1 MDLAL
6 VFPGCHRRGGV
17 ERSVW
22 ELARHWS
29 GSHAVTVYAS
39 EVDRDGLPADVRV
52 VPVRPRATLGPLRP
66 WAFANASR
74 DALRGS
80 RHDHVISF
88 GVGAATGAADVL
100 WVNSVHRAWLE
111 QPGEG
116 WRQHPARR
124 VLPHHQ
130 SLLALERRHY
140 RPDGLSGVVVVAD
153 AVANDLERLYSVPRS
168 LAVTV
173 HNGFDPDEFDARRRD
188 ERDESR
194 REIGIPVDAK
204 VLLMVANE
212 LPRKGWPTLLE
223 ATARLDDPS
232 IHVMLAGKTS
242 PEAYRSLAEGLG
254 LAHRVHFIG
263 SRADVGR
270 VHAAADLFVL
280 PTTYEAFCLSIVEAL
295 ASGLPVITTDVPG
308 AGDLIEPGRNGLLQN
323 RPRDPDE
330 LAQLIGAGLETPL
343 LSSMTACARDSVTEL
358 TWDRLASLAA
368 GYLETMP
375 RRAQVAVR
383 DRR

>member
-66 WAFANASR
+66 WAFADASR

-100 WVNSVHRAWLE
+100 WVNSVHRAWLKR
-111 QPGEG
+111 PGDG
-116 WRQHPARR
+116 WRQHSARR
-124 VLPHHQ
+124 LLPHHQ

-153 AVANDLERLYSVPRS
+153 AVADDLNRLYGLPRS

-173 HNGFDPDEFDARRRD
+173 HNGFDPDEFDPRRRD
-188 ERDESR
+188 EREESR
-194 REIGIPVDAK
+194 RELGVPADAK

-223 ATARLDDPS
+223 ATARVSDPS
-232 IHVMLAGKTS
+232 IHVVLAGRT
-242 PEAYRSLAEGLG
+242 PPDAYRTLADRLG
-254 LAHRVHFIG
+254 LTDRIHYVG
-263 SRADVGR
+263 SRSDVGR

-280 PTTYEAFCLSIVEAL
+280 PTTYEAFCLAIVEAL
-295 ASGLPVITTDVPG
+295 ASGLPVITTRVPG
-308 AGDLIEPGRNGLLQN
+308 AGDLITDGANGLLQE
-323 RPRDPDE
+323 RPRDSAE
-330 LAQLIGAGLETPL
+330 LASKLSEALRADQLQSLRQGAAPSVAHLNWKAIAESGAQALAGWT
-343 LSSMTACARDSVTEL
+343 SSRQ
-358 TWDRLASLAA
+358 
-368 GYLETMP
+368 P
-375 RRAQVAVR
+375 
-383 DRR
+383 